1 MPDAVTSMAYNTEN
15 GPPWHRKG
23 TPTKGLTTA
32 AECIKAAGL
41 DWAVT
46 KVPLR
51 IADEG
56 GVPLSH
62 VMATVRADLPAT
74 DSRRVLGIVGEEY
87 QPLQNWDAF
96 RFFDGVV
103 GEGAAIYETAGA
115 IENGK
120 RIWLLAKI
128 PTTIH
133 IGKDDVVDPYLLL
146 ANGHDGQLMV
156 HVKFTPVRVVCQNT
170 LAMALHTGG
179 GPHLALRHDRYLKRR
194 LESAA
199 DTIATIQATLSD
211 VRERWSAMAS
221 HQLVARDAER
231 YFRQVFGARERPLDN
246 AAPDESLEP
255 EPTEQQRPLLGLKK
269 VALDDFEREHNRKL
283 RIDGTLWAAYN
294 AAVYAIDFGRKIQ
307 RDRVDDLCL
316 AEGAAL
322 KARALR
328 AAEKH
333 LEAR

>member
-1 MPDAVTSMAYNTEN
+1 MPDNVTSMAYNSEN

-51 IADEG
+51 VADEG

-62 VMATVRADLPAT
+62 VMATVRADFAST
-74 DSRRVLGIVGEEY
+74 DPRRVLGIVGGEY

-96 RFFDGVV
+96 RFFDDVV
-103 GEGAAIYETAGA
+103 GDGAALYETAGA

-133 IGKDDVVDPYLLL
+133 IGKDDVVCPYLLL

-156 HVKFTPVRVVCQNT
+156 HIKFTPVRVVCQNT
-170 LAMALHTGG
+170 LAMALHTGS
-179 GPHLALRHDRYLKRR
+179 GPHVALRHDRYLKRR
-194 LESAA
+194 LESASE
-199 DTIATIQATLSD
+199 TIATIHATVEE
-211 VRERWSAMAS
+211 VREQWATMANRRLS
-221 HQLVARDAER
+221 VSDAER
-231 YFRQVFGARERPLDN
+231 YFKQVFGSTDKPSTEEDSQAELFERAQAENDRPL
-246 AAPDESLEP
+246 
-255 EPTEQQRPLLGLKK
+255 QGLKK
-269 VALDDFEREHNRKL
+269 IAMDDFEREHNKKL
-283 RIDGTLWAAYN
+283 MINGTLWAAYN
-294 AAVYAIDFGRKIQ
+294 AAVYAIDFGRKNQ

-322 KARALR
+322 KAKAIRI
-328 AAEKH
+328 
-333 LEAR
+333 AREQIGV

>member
-1 MPDAVTSMAYNTEN
+1 MPDNVTSMAYNAEN

-23 TPTKGLTTA
+23 TPTAGLTTA
-32 AECIKAAGL
+32 GECIKAAGL

-51 IADEG
+51 IADDG

-62 VMATVRADLPAT
+62 VMATVRTDLPTT
-74 DSRRVLGIVGEEY
+74 DPRRVLGIVGEEY

-103 GEGAAIYETAGA
+103 GQRAAIYETAGA
-115 IENGK
+115 IDNGR

-128 PTTIH
+128 PKTIR
-133 IGKDDVVDPYLLL
+133 IRADDVITPYLLL

-170 LAMALHTGG
+170 LAMALRAKS
-179 GPHLALRHDRYLKRR
+179 GPHVALRHDRYLKRR
-194 LESAA
+194 LEDAGEMIAA
-199 DTIATIQATLSD
+199 IQGTLAD
-211 VRERWSAMAS
+211 VNELWSAMANQ
-221 HQLVARDAER
+221 QLAARDVER
-231 YFRQVFGARERPLDN
+231 YFKQVFGSTEK
-246 AAPDESLEP
+246 
-255 EPTEQQRPLLGLKK
+255 EPTEEEFQAALFESAADQRPLAGLKK
-269 VALDDFEREHNRKL
+269 TAMDDFERDENHRL
-283 RIDGTLWAAYN
+283 RVDGTLWAAYN
-294 AAVYAIDFGRKIQ
+294 AAVYAIDYGRKNQ

-322 KARALR
+322 KERALR
-328 AAEKH
+328 F
-333 LEAR
+333 ARERLNAS